1 MKYKRILIWASVVV
15 LSFSVGFVSDI
26 TDDYFEISKNLD
38 IFGRVYREINA
49 TYVEDTDPSDLMR
62 TGIDAMLNSLD
73 PYTTFISED
82 EAEDFRYFT
91 TGQYGGIG
99 ALIGKRD
106 SRLLVIEPYEGSPAA
121 EAGLKPG
128 DQLIQINDTKI
139 NGADMQVSDV
149 RNLLRG
155 DKGVELTI
163 HVKREGRT
171 DPIVVELERDRIK
184 IPNVP
189 FAGMV
194 NEEVGYISLTGFT
207 EDAGVE
213 VSGALRELKQKNKQ
227 LGGVILDLRGNPG
240 GRLDQAIRVANVFIP
255 QKETIVETRGRMQDA
270 RRVLKATRQAIDSE
284 TPLVVLV
291 NGRSASAS
299 EIVAGAVQDLDRGVI
314 IGQRSFGKGLVQ
326 NIRPLNYS
334 SQLKVTTAKYYT
346 PSGRCIQAIDY
357 AERDEDGR
365 VTRIPD
371 SLRTA
376 FSTRNGR
383 TVYDGG
389 GIEPDIKVEEQLI
402 QPITIAL
409 NRQGLIFDFAVKYA
423 NRNETIPSVRDFIIS
438 DAMYEEFVSY
448 VLSRDFD
455 YETRAERQLEKL
467 SETVA
472 KEAYTGDLQ
481 GDLENLKDQLEA
493 QKDKDFNKHREEI
506 ALLLKQ
512 EIVKYYY
519 LKAGEIEATFDFDED
534 IKAAAKL
541 LANQETYSKAL
552 DGSSS
557 D

>member
-1 MKYKRILIWASVVV
+1 MKYKRIIIWASVVM

-49 TYVEDTDPSDLMR
+49 TYVEDTDPSELMR
-62 TGIDAMLNSLD
+62 VGIDAMLNSLD
-73 PYTTFISED
+73 PYTTYISED
-82 EAEDFRYFT
+82 EAEDFSFFT

-99 ALIGKRD
+99 ALIGKRTD
-106 SRLLVIEPYEGSPAA
+106 RLLVIEPYVGSPAA
-121 EAGLKPG
+121 KAGLKPG
-128 DQLIQINDTKI
+128 DQLVRVNDTEIDGKT
-139 NGADMQVSDV
+139 MQVSDV

-163 HVKREGRT
+163 VVKREGKT
-171 DPIVVELERDRIK
+171 DPITVNLERDRIK

-189 FAGMV
+189 YSGMV
-194 NEEVGYISLTGFT
+194 NDKIGYISLTGFT
-207 EDAGVE
+207 EDAGAE
-213 VSGALRELKQKNKQ
+213 VSGAMRKLRQEHKD
-227 LGGVILDLRGNPG
+227 LGGVILDLRSNPG

-255 QKETIVETRGRMQDA
+255 QKETIVETRGRMADA
-270 RRVLKATRQAIDSE
+270 RRVLRATRQAIDSE

-299 EIVAGAVQDLDRGVI
+299 EIVAGAIQDLDRGVI

-357 AERDEDGR
+357 AERDEEGR

-371 SLRTA
+371 SLKTA

-389 GIEPDIKVEEQLI
+389 GIEPDLEVDEQII

-423 NRNETIPSVRDFIIS
+423 SRNAEISSVRDFRID
-438 DAMYEEFVSY
+438 DALYQEFIAYAESK
-448 VLSRDFD
+448 DFD

-467 SETVA
+467 SKTIED
-472 KEAYTGDLQ
+472 EAYAGRVSE
-481 GDLENLKDQLEA
+481 DLEALKSRLEA

-519 LKAGEIEATFDFDED
+519 FKAGGIEATFDFDDD
-534 IKAAAKL
+534 IKAAVGMLEDQKSYDKTL
-541 LANQETYSKAL
+541 SGTSN
-552 DGSSS
+552 
-557 D
+557 